1 MRLVLTGRH
10 LDISP
15 GLRTLVDR
23 KLVRL
28 ERLLGN
34 SIVSAQVVCVRE
46 RDRLEADVTVH
57 MRGDHTLASR
67 ATGATWSSAITTVVD
82 KIERQGVKVK
92 GKWKERKRRATSSRR
107 DEAPGETGA
116 GAPVDGQAALAASA
130 GPRVVRVTR
139 TNLKP
144 MTVENAALELSATG
158 EAFLVFR
165 NAETDALNVL
175 LRRRAGEFGLL
186 ESNR

>member
-1 MRLVLTGRH
+1 MRLVLSGRH

-34 SIVSAQVVCVRE
+34 SIVSAQVVCVRQK
-46 RDRLEADVTVH
+46 DRLEADVTVH
-57 MRGDHTLASR
+57 MRGDHILASR
-67 ATGATWSSAITTVVD
+67 ASGATWSSALTTVVD

-92 GKWKERKRRATSSRR
+92 GKWKERKRRVTSSRQG
-107 DEAPGETGA
+107 EATGEA
-116 GAPVDGQAALAASA
+116 VAAPVDGRAA
-130 GPRVVRVTR
+130 PRVVRVTR
-139 TNLKP
+139 THLKP
-144 MTVENAALELSATG
+144 MTIENAALELSATG

-165 NAETDALNVL
+165 NAETDSLNVL
-175 LRRRAGEFGLL
+175 LRRRQGEFGLL
-186 ESNR
+186 ESDR

>member
-46 RDRLEADVTVH
+46 KDRLEADVTVH

-67 ATGATWSSAITTVVD
+67 ATGATWSSALTTVVD
-82 KIERQGVKVK
+82 KIERQGSKVK
-92 GKWKERKRRATSSRR
+92 GKWKERKRRPAPARARTRTAAAATVVA
-107 DEAPGETGA
+107 EGP
-116 GAPVDGQAALAASA
+116 ASN
-130 GPRVVRVTR
+130 GPRVVRLTDAQ
-139 TNLKP
+139 LKP
-144 MTVENAALELSATG
+144 MTVETAAIELAATG

-165 NAETDALNVL
+165 NAETNGLNVL
-175 LRRRAGEFGLL
+175 LRRAAGEFGLL
-186 ESNR
+186 ESLR

>member
-34 SIVSAQVVCVRE
+34 SIVSAQVVCVRQK
-46 RDRLEADVTVH
+46 DRLEADVTVH
-57 MRGDHTLASR
+57 MRGDHILASR
-67 ATGATWSSAITTVVD
+67 ATGATWTSALTTVVD
-82 KIERQGVKVK
+82 KIERQGAKVK
-92 GKWKERKRRATSSRR
+92 GKWKERKRRVTSNRQDDAS
-107 DEAPGETGA
+107 GESVA
-116 GAPVDGQAALAASA
+116 GPVDGEAAVAPPA
-130 GPRVVRVTR
+130 GPRIVRVTR
-139 TNLKP
+139 THLKP
-144 MTVENAALELSATG
+144 MSVENAALELSATG
-158 EAFLVFR
+158 DAFLVFR

-175 LRRRAGEFGLL
+175 LRRPGGVFGLL
-186 ESNR
+186 EANR

>member
-34 SIVSAQVVCVRE
+34 SIVSAQVVCVRQK
-46 RDRLEADVTVH
+46 DRLEADVTVH
-57 MRGDHTLASR
+57 MRGDHILASR
-67 ATGATWSSAITTVVD
+67 ATGATWSAALTTVVD

-92 GKWKERKRRATSSRR
+92 GKWKERKRRVTSSRQ
-107 DEAPGETGA
+107 DDTLGEAVA
-116 GAPVDGQAALAASA
+116 AAPVDGQASVAPPA

-144 MTVENAALELSATG
+144 MSVENAALELSATG
-158 EAFLVFR
+158 DAFLVFR

-175 LRRRAGEFGLL
+175 LRRRGGEFGLL
-186 ESNR
+186 EANR

>member
-34 SIVSAQVVCVRE
+34 AIVSAQVVCVRDK
-46 RDRLEADVTVH
+46 DRLEADVTVH
-57 MRGDHTLASR
+57 MRGDHILASR
-67 ATGATWSSAITTVVD
+67 ATGATWSSALTIVVD

-92 GKWKERKRRATSSRR
+92 GKWKERKRRLARTS
-107 DEAPGETGA
+107 EPGVV
-116 GAPVDGQAALAASA
+116 PVDGRPTPA

-139 TNLKP
+139 AQLKP
-144 MTVENAALELSATG
+144 MTVENAALELSASG
-158 EAFLVFR
+158 EPFLVFR

-175 LRRRAGEFGLL
+175 LRRRGGEFGLL
-186 ESNR
+186 ESDR

>member
-34 SIVSAQVVCVRE
+34 AIVSAQVVCVRE
-46 RDRLEADVTVH
+46 KDRLEADVTVH

-67 ATGATWSSAITTVVD
+67 ATGATWGSALTTVVD

-92 GKWKERKRRATSSRR
+92 GKWKERKRRTTSRSAEPKAVAT
-107 DEAPGETGA
+107 
-116 GAPVDGQAALAASA
+116 PVDGRPAAAV
-130 GPRVVRVTR
+130 PRVVRVTR
-139 TNLKP
+139 AQLKP
-144 MTVENAALELSATG
+144 MTIENAALELSATG
-158 EAFLVFR
+158 EAFLIFR
-165 NAETDALNVL
+165 NADTDALNVL
-175 LRRRAGEFGLL
+175 LRRRGGEFGLL
-186 ESNR
+186 ESDR

>member
-34 SIVSAQVVCVRE
+34 AIVSAQVVCVRE
-46 RDRLEADVTVH
+46 KDRLQADVTVH
-57 MRGDHTLASR
+57 MRGDHILASR
-67 ATGATWSSAITTVVD
+67 ATAATWTSALTTVVD
-82 KIERQGVKVK
+82 KIERQGSKVK
-92 GKWKERKRRATSSRR
+92 GKWKERKRRVPVTRGTA
-107 DEAPGETGA
+107 EPPL
-116 GAPVDGQAALAASA
+116 APVDGQPVAAA
-130 GPRVVRVTR
+130 PRVVRVTR
-139 TNLKP
+139 AQLKP

-165 NAETDALNVL
+165 NADTDALNVL
-175 LRRRAGEFGLL
+175 LRRRSGEFGLL

>member
-46 RDRLEADVTVH
+46 KDRLEADVTVRVH
-57 MRGDHTLASR
+57 ITASGQLAQVELVRGADQA
-67 ATGATWSSAITTVVD
+67 AFN
-82 KIERQGVKVK
+82 E
-92 GKWKERKRRATSSRR
+92 
-107 DEAPGETGA
+107 
-116 GAPVDGQAALAASA
+116 AALAAARKERFS
-130 GPRVVRVTR
+130 PETHDEKPVETSLTYTYRFRVT
-139 TNLKP
+139 P
-144 MTVENAALELSATG
+144 
-158 EAFLVFR
+158 
-165 NAETDALNVL
+165 
-175 LRRRAGEFGLL
+175 
-186 ESNR
+186 

>member
-34 SIVSAQVVCVRE
+34 AIVSAQVVCVRDK
-46 RDRLEADVTVH
+46 DRLEADVTVH
-57 MRGDHTLASR
+57 MRGDHILASR
-67 ATGATWSSAITTVVD
+67 ATGATWNSALTTVVD

-92 GKWKERKRRATSSRR
+92 GKWKERKRVPPARRRGELSVVPIDGHAT
-107 DEAPGETGA
+107 
-116 GAPVDGQAALAASA
+116 APV
-130 GPRVVRVTR
+130 GPRVVRITR
-139 TNLKP
+139 AQLKP
-144 MTVENAALELSATG
+144 ITVENAALELVASG

-165 NAETDALNVL
+165 NADTDALNVL

-186 ESNR
+186 ESDR

>member
-34 SIVSAQVVCVRE
+34 AIVSAQVVCVRDK
-46 RDRLEADVTVH
+46 DRLEADVTVH
-57 MRGDHTLASR
+57 MRGDHILASR
-67 ATGATWSSAITTVVD
+67 ATGTTWNSALTTVVD
-82 KIERQGVKVK
+82 KIGRQGVKVK
-92 GKWKERKRRATSSRR
+92 GKWKERKRRVTPARRRGEPGVLPIDGHAT
-107 DEAPGETGA
+107 AP
-116 GAPVDGQAALAASA
+116 D
-130 GPRVVRVTR
+130 GPRVVRITR
-139 TNLKP
+139 AQLKP
-144 MTVENAALELSATG
+144 ITVENAALELSASG

-165 NAETDALNVL
+165 NADTDALNVL

-186 ESNR
+186 ESDR

>member
-10 LDISP
+10 LDISQ

-46 RDRLEADVTVH
+46 KDRLEADVTVH
-57 MRGDHTLASR
+57 MRGDHILASR
-67 ATGATWSSAITTVVD
+67 ATGATWNSALTTVVD

-92 GKWKERKRRATSSRR
+92 GKWKERKRRATATRR
-107 DEAPGETGA
+107 SGEPGVV
-116 GAPVDGQAALAASA
+116 PIDGQPASA
-130 GPRVVRVTR
+130 SPRVVRVTR
-139 TNLKP
+139 AQLKP

-158 EAFLVFR
+158 EPFLVFR

-175 LRRRAGEFGLL
+175 LRRRGGEFGLL
-186 ESNR
+186 ESSR